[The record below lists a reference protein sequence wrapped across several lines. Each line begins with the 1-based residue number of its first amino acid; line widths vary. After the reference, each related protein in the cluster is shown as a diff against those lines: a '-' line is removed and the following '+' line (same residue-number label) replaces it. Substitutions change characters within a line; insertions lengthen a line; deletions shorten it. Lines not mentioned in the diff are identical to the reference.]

1 MPVRARSLND
11 ETFKAAVIDLLKCT
25 SDTNVQHHYVGDGFG
40 DVELAGL
47 GIPPIALTLHGAEQ
61 LFKRCLHEV
70 KALFESQVYLKNPN
84 VAEAA
89 AACLQAQVLDGIG
102 CITNGQSA
110 RCDSTAA
117 TMPNTSPDSSLTNDY
132 NSRKNTP
139 NSNTSDDEKKK
150 RASLAIAM
158 AEASLL
164 SQKAALQE
172 QKNF

>member
-1 MPVRARSLND
+1 
-11 ETFKAAVIDLLKCT
+11 
-25 SDTNVQHHYVGDGFG
+25 
-40 DVELAGL
+40 
-47 GIPPIALTLHGAEQ
+47 
-61 LFKRCLHEV
+61 
-70 KALFESQVYLKNPN
+70 LFESQVYLKNPN